1 MEPINSNLT
10 PEQQEEY
17 DNLSMGQKVAILLM
31 QLGEDTTARVFASL
45 DVALVTQI
53 STEIALVK
61 HVEQPLA
68 SAILEEFNALLKTN
82 KYLTSGGIEYAKEVL
97 FKTFGVDTANS
108 ILAKLT
114 KEIGDAQSFKFL
126 AKVKPEQLADFIST
140 EHPQTIAL
148 ILAHMAPVH
157 AAETLSYFDD
167 DLKAD
172 ITIRMAN
179 LGDISPAI
187 IKKVSAVLESK
198 LESLTTYKVE
208 VGGPRAVAEMLN
220 KLGASASKTT
230 IELVEKADNE
240 LAETIKELMFTF
252 EDITTLDNSAI
263 RELLKVLDKN
273 NLMVALKGA
282 SDTLLEQFT
291 TNMSSRAAETFI
303 EEMGFLGPVKVKDV
317 EEAQRIVVEEVI
329 KLADKG
335 LIQMGDSDELIE

>member
-1 MEPINSNLT
+1 MEALTTKLT
-10 PEQQEEY
+10 PEQQEVYES
-17 DNLSMGQKVAILLM
+17 LSMPQKIAILLM
-31 QLGEDTTARVFASL
+31 QLGEDTTARVFANL
-45 DVALVTQI
+45 DVNLVTQI

-61 HVEQPLA
+61 QVERPIA
-68 SAILEEFNALLKTN
+68 SAILEEFNTLLKTN
-82 KYLTSGGIEYAKEVL
+82 KYLTTGGLEYAKEVL
-97 FKTFGVDTANS
+97 FKTFGVDTANA

-148 ILAHMAPVH
+148 ILAHMSPSQ
-157 AAETLSYFDD
+157 AAETLSFFED

-172 ITIRMAN
+172 VTIRMAN

-187 IKKVSAVLESK
+187 IKKVSAILESK

-208 VGGPRAVAEMLN
+208 VGGPRSVAEMLN

-230 IELVEKADNE
+230 LELVEKADAE
-240 LAETIKELMFTF
+240 LANSIKELMFTF
-252 EDITTLDNSAI
+252 EDIETLDKNAI
-263 RELLKVLDKN
+263 REILKVLDKN

-282 SDTLLEQFT
+282 SEALVEKFT
-291 TNMSSRAAETFI
+291 SNMSSRAAEAFV
-303 EEMGFLGPVKVKDV
+303 EEMQFLGPVKVKDV
-317 EEAQRIVVEEVI
+317 EEAQRQVVEEVT

-335 LIQMGDSDELIE
+335 IIQLGDSDEVIE